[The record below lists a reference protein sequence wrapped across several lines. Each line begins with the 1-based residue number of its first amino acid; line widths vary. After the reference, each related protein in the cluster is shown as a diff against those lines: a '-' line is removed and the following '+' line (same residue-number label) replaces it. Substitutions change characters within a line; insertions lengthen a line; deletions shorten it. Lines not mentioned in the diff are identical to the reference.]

1 VSAPDLLAAAAVGVF
16 GAVIGSFLNVC
27 IHRLPRHES
36 VIAPASHCPSC
47 GRMLRWYE
55 NVPIVGWLALRGRCA
70 GCGARISLMYPLVE
84 AATAAMFVAAWLVF
98 GPTPLFV
105 ARLVFASAMIV
116 LAVTDLRDRLLPN
129 AITYPGIV
137 VGLAFSAFLPP
148 GLTSATI
155 GAVAGAGVPFLIG
168 EAYYRLRG
176 IEGLGMGDVKMLAM
190 IGAFLGW
197 EMALLTLFAASL
209 LGVAIGVPL
218 TIVKRDRHYLI
229 PLGTFLALGGLAAAF
244 VGPQVL
250 DWYVGL
256 YR

>member
-1 VSAPDLLAAAAVGVF
+1 VSGEDVLI
-16 GAVIGSFLNVC
+16 GAIVATLGAIVGSFLNVC
-27 IHRLPRHES
+27 IYRLPKHQS
-36 VIAPASHCPSC
+36 VVFPPSRCPGC
-47 GRMLRWYE
+47 GRAIRWYE
-55 NVPIVGWLALRGRCA
+55 NIPVVSWAALRARCA
-70 GCGARISLMYPLVE
+70 GCGVRISPMYPLVE
-84 AATAAMFVAAWLVF
+84 AATAVTFVAAWLVF
-98 GPTPLFV
+98 GLTLLLV

-129 AITYPGIV
+129 AITYPGVV
-137 VGLAFSAFLPP
+137 VGLLFSLVLPP
-148 GLTSATI
+148 GITSALI
-155 GAVAGAGVPFLIG
+155 GAVAGAAVPFLIA
-168 EAYYRLRG
+168 EAYYRVRG